1 MRRREFITLLGGAA
15 IIWPVFPRAQQ
26 KATRVVGFLSSG
38 VASKDSLEAFQSGL
52 AQAGYTEGQNIIV
65 EYRYAE
71 GKFERLPAFASELL
85 AMKVEAI
92 IAAGAPAARVAR
104 QATTSIPIV
113 MLAVADPVALGL
125 VGNINRPDGNLTG
138 LTLSAS
144 DAMGR
149 RLGLLKEMLPK
160 LAKVRGLWNPNNPA
174 AAQRVTELQDA
185 ARTQAIEFSPVEA
198 RESTGLPVAFQGA
211 VAGTTEALL
220 VVDDPLFTTNRKLIV
235 DLAAEHRMP
244 AIYGFRE
251 FAEAGGLI
259 AFGASLSDL
268 YRRSAGFVDRILKGA
283 KPADLPIEQP
293 TKFELLINLKTAK
306 ALGITIPP
314 TLHER
319 ADKVIE

>member
-1 MRRREFITLLGGAA
+1 
-15 IIWPVFPRAQQ
+15 
-26 KATRVVGFLSSG
+26 VVGFLSSG
-38 VASKDSLEAFQSGL
+38 VASKESLEAFQSGL

-71 GKFERLPAFASELL
+71 GKFERLPALASELL
-85 AMKVEAI
+85 AMKAEAI

-125 VGNINRPDGNLTG
+125 VANINRPDGNLTG

-149 RLGLLKEMLPK
+149 RLGLLKEMLPQ

-198 RESTGLPVAFQGA
+198 REATGLPVAFQGA

-235 DLAAEHRMP
+235 DLAAEHQLP
-244 AIYGFRE
+244 VIYGFRE

-268 YRRSAGFVDRILKGA
+268 YRRTAGFVDRILKGA
-283 KPADLPIEQP
+283 KPGDLPIEQP